1 MGAPRQTFEDTFNA
15 FIDDHRSS
23 CLWFLR
29 ADYYPVTRA
38 QRLRALDYIQR
49 YGDRETYRQAA
60 ALRQWLLQHSS
71 ERSAAC

>member
-1 MGAPRQTFEDTFNA
+1 MNARPETLDETFNA
-15 FIDDHRSS
+15 FIDAHRSS

-29 ADYYPVTRA
+29 ADYDPVTRP

-71 ERSAAC
+71 ERFAAF